1 MNSKITNIEYLDF
14 VEDLDNNLDLG
25 FDVPDKVEVNS
36 KTSIKIHFKAKKEYP
51 TKTRFRFI
59 IPYGWLKINIE
70 DRSCTIKSSVKGRIR
85 HTNSQLMIEYIIR
98 ENLKPGDY
106 IEFEYNVKNEL
117 DTAGDIAYFDKV
129 YCAMDIKFPNK
140 SKYIRVGKKEIS
152 MVSKPATFLLI
163 KIPSVYLKKPADI
176 EIVALDQF
184 GNRDYNFNGTV
195 NLSGDDCLIFPKT
208 AILKKGYCKLENS
221 LAFKEPKGKET
232 PIKKLLYYN
241 TNFSAYPVYP
251 ELKDRIGKI
260 KAHFRDIH
268 GTSNPIV
275 WDEDISKQLYWGDTH
290 VHTREFSDGIGTA
303 KDAFHYA
310 KNVSLLDFFAFGD
323 HLNQRSNE
331 FMEGRRN
338 ILYPYTH
345 EIWNMLVNYCKN
357 WTDKSFVAIPA
368 YEWSG
373 RNFYVVM
380 ATGKP
385 SPYEAISDKVI
396 LFPLE
401 TAKDAPLVDY
411 ASKDGCYQHQLY
423 KALKNVNC
431 AIISHSTISYMMGT
445 SWNEVDPNFEKVV
458 EIYSQHGSS
467 ESIKGAYRPLV
478 NYKKRGSVIWALN
491 NGFKLGFIGSGD
503 DHYTHPGCTVGQE
516 KMKNVVEILRYR
528 PGLAAIFSEKLDSK
542 HLIKNLNERN
552 CYATTGERM
561 WIKIKINDALM
572 GQEIIVNKL
581 PIIIVTVCGTKKL
594 ESVEL
599 IKNGITIAI
608 RVPLDDRIKFA
619 HEDLELKNNEEAYYY
634 VRATQFN
641 GERGWSSPIWVSA
654 KYN

>member
-1 MNSKITNIEYLDF
+1 MNDKITNVEYFDF
-14 VEDLDNNLDLG
+14 VEDLDNNLDLE
-25 FDVPDKVEVNS
+25 FNVPDKVEVNS
-36 KTSIKIHFKAKKEYP
+36 KTSIRIHFKARKDYP

-85 HTNSQLMIEYIIR
+85 LTNSQLMIEYIIR

-106 IEFEYNVKNEL
+106 IEFEYNIKNEL
-117 DTAGDIAYFDKV
+117 DTAGDIDYFDKV
-129 YCAMDIKFPNK
+129 YCAMDIKFPNE

-163 KIPSVYLKKPADI
+163 KIPSVYLKKPVDI
-176 EIVALDQF
+176 EIVALDEF
-184 GNRDYNFNGTV
+184 GNRDYNFNESV
-195 NLSGDDCLIFPKT
+195 NLSGDECLIYPKT
-208 AILKKGYCKLENS
+208 AVLKKGYCKLENC
-221 LAFKEPKGKET
+221 LAFKEPKGEET

-241 TNFSAYPVYP
+241 TSFSAYPVYP
-251 ELKDRIGKI
+251 ELKERIGKI
-260 KAHFRDIH
+260 KAHFKDIH

-303 KDAFHYA
+303 KDAYHYA

-331 FMEGRRN
+331 FMEGRKN
-338 ILYPYTH
+338 ILYPYTR
-345 EIWNMLVNYCKN
+345 ETWNTLVNYCN
-357 WTDKSFVAIPA
+357 EWTDESFVAIPA

-373 RNFYVVM
+373 RNFYVLM
-380 ATGKP
+380 ATGEP

-411 ASKDGCYQHQLY
+411 ASKEGCYQHQLY
-423 KALKNVNC
+423 EALRNINC
-431 AIISHSTISYMMGT
+431 AIISH
-445 SWNEVDPNFEKVV
+445 
-458 EIYSQHGSS
+458 
-467 ESIKGAYRPLV
+467 
-478 NYKKRGSVIWALN
+478 RGSVIWALN

-516 KMKNVVEILRYR
+516 KMKNIVEILRYR

-572 GQEIIVNKL
+572 GQEITVNAP
-581 PIIIVTVCGTKKL
+581 PIIIVTVCGIKKL

-619 HEDLELKNNEEAYYY
+619 HKDLELKNNEEAYYY

-641 GERGWSSPIWVSA
+641 GERGWSSPIWVRA
-654 KYN
+654 KYV